1 MAEHGINEWLAQ
13 PRNSSDETM
22 PFRVGCTPPP
32 PSARV
37 HTCLSPQESAS
48 VGEFPALGPSREES
62 RPPDRMKET
71 SCSSAKVHCL
81 LCPRV
86 PAVLSTLWSGKC
98 RDRQGW
104 GHGPAQGA
112 SPLAFVQPSSNRGR
126 TQAGGQSGWCR
137 GDSWLPARS
146 TTFVHRPRGSCLEH
160 AGIPRAFW
168 RPLIPCHTIF
178 CT

>member
-1 MAEHGINEWLAQ
+1 MAEHYINEWLAQ

-112 SPLAFVQPSSNRGR
+112 SRLLLFSRLQTEAERKQGANQAGAGGTAGSLLAQLPSSTGPEGAAWN
-126 TQAGGQSGWCR
+126 TLESPEPFGG
-137 GDSWLPARS
+137 
-146 TTFVHRPRGSCLEH
+146 
-160 AGIPRAFW
+160 
-168 RPLIPCHTIF
+168 HTIF

>member
-1 MAEHGINEWLAQ
+1 M
-13 PRNSSDETM
+13 
-22 PFRVGCTPPP
+22 
-32 PSARV
+32 
-37 HTCLSPQESAS
+37 
-48 VGEFPALGPSREES
+48 GEFPALGPSREES
-62 RPPDRMKET
+62 RPPDHMKEM

-112 SPLAFVQPSSNRGR
+112 SRLLLFSRLQTEAERKRGAD
-126 TQAGGQSGWCR
+126 QAGAG

-146 TTFVHRPRGSCLEH
+146 TTLVHRP
-160 AGIPRAFW
+160 
-168 RPLIPCHTIF
+168 
-178 CT
+178 